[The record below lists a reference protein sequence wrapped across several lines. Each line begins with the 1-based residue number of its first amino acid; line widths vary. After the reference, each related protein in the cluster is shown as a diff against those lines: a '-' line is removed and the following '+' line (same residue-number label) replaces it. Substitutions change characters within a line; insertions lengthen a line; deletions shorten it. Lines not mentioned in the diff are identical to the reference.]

1 MRRVIM
7 TGAKYESAPLMSALK
22 EVWQPQDLYQ
32 NQNTAPKALAKST
45 QSPCQK
51 HPKPLPKAP
60 KALAKSTQS
69 PCQKSAPS
77 LPRITASRS
86 ERCTEI
92 SNLASHLV
100 ANTWIASSALSRT
113 KTSNLTRAMMILP
126 NPHPQNPYQG
136 FLPHYDVESC
146 MIDSTLVPGV
156 CKTAAVAA
164 LCSSRPLK
172 PFVFR
177 NYQLPPGV
185 KSIFPG
191 SSCSLVKPLNPQP
204 PTPNPQP

>member
-1 MRRVIM
+1 MHF
-7 TGAKYESAPLMSALK
+7 TQLTSKFSPL
-22 EVWQPQDLYQ
+22 
-32 NQNTAPKALAKST
+32 N
-45 QSPCQK
+45 
-51 HPKPLPKAP
+51 
-60 KALAKSTQS
+60 
-69 PCQKSAPS
+69 
-77 LPRITASRS
+77 
-86 ERCTEI
+86 
-92 SNLASHLV
+92 
-100 ANTWIASSALSRT
+100 
-113 KTSNLTRAMMILP
+113 P
-126 NPHPQNPYQG
+126 NQG

-191 SSCSLVKPLNPQP
+191 SSCSLVKPKSQIRNTHTPWTPRPEHLPTLQTPGAISKGTASHQILNNYLMVGG
-204 PTPNPQP
+204 TSSLNLIYNPSTWSIDH